1 MSLLDRIGNLLN
13 GEGAETSIDWLQLK
27 EPEELSKLL
36 EASNEKP
43 QVIYKHSTRCGVSA
57 MALSNLHQLQQEVAE
72 KADFYFLNV
81 ISHRWLSQQVAEQL
95 QVRHESPQ
103 LLIIQ
108 NGEVVWSGSHYQVT
122 AASIEAQI

>member
-13 GEGAETSIDWLQLK
+13 SEEKEPVINWTQLS
-27 EPEELSKLL
+27 EPEELSLL
-36 EASNEKP
+36 LQKSDERP

-57 MALSNLHQLQQEVAE
+57 MALSNLHQVSPELAA

-81 ISHRWLSQQVAEQL
+81 ISHRWLSQHVAEQL

-108 NGEVVWSGSHYQVT
+108 NGDLVWNGSHYQVS
-122 AASIEAQI
+122 AGVLSEIL